1 MIKHH
6 GPEAR
11 CFPRKDY
18 VLLLPCFWEYHQ
30 YKFLE
35 KYESEMGGETF
46 LSEMIR
52 LKAAIGIA
60 SINDSFYWDNNSMGT
75 LYEKKREQELQHELD
90 EESEL
95 GAVD

>member
-1 MIKHH
+1 
-6 GPEAR
+6 
-11 CFPRKDY
+11 
-18 VLLLPCFWEYHQ
+18 
-30 YKFLE
+30 
-35 KYESEMGGETF
+35 MGGETF